1 MQDFTLTYTPKVG
14 SKGLMTLPKEIRN
27 ILGIKEGDRLLMK
40 VENDGKIIIEKAMLV
55 PVQIEKERVNEHA
68 Q

>member
-1 MQDFTLTYTPKVG
+1 
-14 SKGLMTLPKEIRN
+14 MTLPKEIRN
-27 ILGIKEGDRLLMK
+27 ILGIKEGDRLLLK